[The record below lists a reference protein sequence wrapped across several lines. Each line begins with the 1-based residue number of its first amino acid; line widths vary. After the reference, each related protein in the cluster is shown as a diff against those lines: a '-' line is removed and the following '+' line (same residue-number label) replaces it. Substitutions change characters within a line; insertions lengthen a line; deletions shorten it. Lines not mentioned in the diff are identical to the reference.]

1 MDACHTLRLQ
11 RVLRAPARFA
21 PHPCASVARSFV
33 SPPRRDMIGASS
45 QRNVRC
51 NATAPEDGPERAPG
65 GPSLRSGF
73 LRVSQKRG
81 PHPRLRQGES
91 VPTPLRGA
99 GTDSPCRLR
108 RQGLRGMK
116 TPLRSRPVG
125 SGLSVPPRQT
135 KTRVT
140 PAASVGPVAT
150 GAPTPETLSA
160 ALPGC
165 PVCVMARSG
174 LRPHRGMLP

>member
-150 GAPTPETLSA
+150 GAPIPAALSA

-165 PVCVMARSG
+165 PVCVLARSG